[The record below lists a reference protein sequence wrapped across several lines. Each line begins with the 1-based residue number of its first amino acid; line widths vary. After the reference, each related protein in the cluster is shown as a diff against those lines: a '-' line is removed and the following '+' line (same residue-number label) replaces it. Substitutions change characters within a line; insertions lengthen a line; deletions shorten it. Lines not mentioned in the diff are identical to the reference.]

1 MEVVTLIPV
10 VHRRVEQILIRFANA
25 GAINKVIRRLRFVK
39 WSEANKSWYL
49 PLNKDNYLAICKA
62 VQGLAQV
69 DARQLK
75 DYLAKRRMVRET
87 EVPKDLPVLPK
98 LQQRNHLLPA
108 GANAQPTVTYRLSYE
123 NLLALQTAVRLLLL
137 MS

>member
-1 MEVVTLIPV
+1 MELVTLIPV
-10 VHRRVEQILIRFANA
+10 VHRRVEQILIRFANV

-39 WSEANKSWYL
+39 WSETNKSWYL

-87 EVPKDLPVLPK
+87 EIPKDLRVLPK
-98 LQQRNHLLPA
+98 LQQRTHVLPA
-108 GANAQPTVTYRLSYE
+108 GASALANRRVQAQL
-123 NLLALQTAVRLLLL
+123 
-137 MS
+137 